1 MSIRSRRWPLGLTAL
16 ALTAA
21 PFPAHAQAP
30 AAPAVAPGATTG
42 VAPAGWNEFI
52 ESLRT
57 LPERMLAKLPAGQRS
72 DPQTQQ
78 EIARLALEAVASQ
91 TLDAIGSDGDAPQ
104 FLPSIGQVLN
114 IGQPNADTVY
124 RSAAVTPGGSYR
136 ITGKQGNVA
145 LAVISQNRPPTD
157 PSQSAP
163 AFLNLAS
170 LKTDAQGRFSVL
182 ASPVK
187 PADYSG
193 DWWKLEPGV
202 AHLMIRMVSTDW
214 DKEVEPTLAIERLDK
229 PVGRPRPPAALLEQ
243 RLRTLPGK
251 VDFSALMFVD
261 RVENAAKK
269 GMLNKVEGFTAPY
282 SALQGQFYYEG
293 AYKLA
298 DDETLILELAVPAK
312 CDYRSIILTNPIY
325 ETTDWI
331 NNHSSLNAAQARP
344 DADGKLR
351 FVISAR
357 DPGVKNWLD
366 TAGYPTG
373 MIQGRWTGC
382 DSQPI
387 PTVRLVKLKDVI
399 AQLPK
404 GVAMVTPEQRQQI
417 LRERRRQFLERPLW

>member
-1 MSIRSRRWPLGLTAL
+1 MSIRRILPLSLAAVAL
-16 ALTAA
+16 AAA
-21 PFPAHAQAP
+21 PFAASAQSTS
-30 AAPAVAPGATTG
+30 AAPTI
-42 VAPAGWNEFI
+42 AGWSEFV

-57 LPERMLAKLPAGQRS
+57 LPDRMLAKLPEAQRS
-72 DPQTQQ
+72 DPQMQQ
-78 EIARLALEAVASQ
+78 EVVRLALEAVASQ

-104 FLPSIGQVLN
+104 FMPSIGQVLN
-114 IGQPNADTVY
+114 IGQPNADTIY
-124 RSAAVTPGGSYR
+124 RSATIAPGGTYR
-136 ITGKQGNVA
+136 ITGKQGNVS

-157 PSQSAP
+157 PGQGAP

-170 LKTDAQGRFSVL
+170 LKADAQGRFSVL
-182 ASPVK
+182 VSAAR
-187 PADYSG
+187 PADYTG

-202 AHLMIRMVSTDW
+202 AHLMVRMVSSDW
-214 DKEVEPTLAIERLDK
+214 DKEVEPTLAIERTDK
-229 PVGRPRPPAALLEQ
+229 PIGRPRPPAALLEQ
-243 RLRTLPGK
+243 RLRALPRK

-269 GMLNKVEGFTAPY
+269 GVLNKVEGFTAPY

-298 DDETLILELAVPAK
+298 DDEALILESPVPAK
-312 CDYRSIILTNPIY
+312 CDYRSIILTNAIY
-325 ETTDWI
+325 ETTDWY
-331 NNHSSLNAAQARP
+331 NNHSSLNAAQAAP

-366 TAGYPTG
+366 TAGYAMG

-387 PTVRLVKLKDVI
+387 PSVRLVKFKDVI

-404 GVAMVTPEQRQQI
+404 GIAMVTPEQRQQI
-417 LRERRRQFLERPLW
+417 LRERRRQLLERPLW